1 MLLDYCTFIGVGQ
14 AGGNIVREL
23 DLNDIKTYFVN
34 TSIED
39 LESLGHEDNRRQF
52 HISDTKGMAKNRK
65 LAKEIIETDA
75 NHDIIAETIYKK
87 YANSKIF
94 FFVYSTAGGTGGGMT
109 NYIMKAMKEM
119 YPEKII
125 NAAPILNH
133 EDEDMIMQKNSIDC
147 MRELKDLYDK
157 NIVSNIQIIDNS
169 KKDLNKK
176 DQINKIFATQMTTLM
191 TFENTTKEGN
201 LDAQELEDIF
211 STKGILTIHELSN
224 KDLGKEIANI
234 DKLSIYNR
242 IFKNPT
248 IQGIVFGS
256 AVKDT
261 PIKEMIRDS
270 FGIAPIVHDTVWGEE
285 ETIVISGGVD
295 FSDDILKLI
304 LKPLYDNYKSL
315 KEKKEEIEAEMQK
328 ELKEIDFDINSMDFD
343 FLDSGIKKTT
353 PDQTPTKGR
362 KRGRKV
368 GFKAEM
374 ERYGNK

>member
-14 AGGNIVREL
+14 AGGNVVREL

-39 LESLGHEDNRRQF
+39 LESLEHEDNRRQF
-52 HISDTKGMAKNRK
+52 HISDTKGMAKNREF
-65 LAKEIIETDA
+65 AKEIIETNA

-125 NAAPILNH
+125 NAVPILNH
-133 EDEDMIMQKNSIDC
+133 NDEDMIMQKNSIDC
-147 MRELKDLYDK
+147 IRELKNLYDD
-157 NIVSNIQIIDNS
+157 NIVSNIQFIDNS
-169 KKDLNKK
+169 KRDLNKK
-176 DQINKIFATQMTTLM
+176 EQINKIFANQMTTLM

-211 STKGILTIHELSN
+211 SMKGILTIHELSS
-224 KDLGKEIANI
+224 KELTKELANI
-234 DKLSIYNR
+234 EKSSIYNK

-248 IQGIVFGS
+248 IQGLILGS
-256 AVKDT
+256 TVKDT

-270 FGIAPIVHDTVWGEE
+270 FGIAPIVHDTIWGEE
-285 ETIVISGGVD
+285 ESIVVSGGVD
-295 FSDDILKLI
+295 FSDDILKI
-304 LKPLYDNYKSL
+304 VLKPLYDNYKSL
-315 KEKKEEIEAEMQK
+315 KEKREKIEEEMKK
-328 ELKEIDFDINSMDFD
+328 ELSEVNFDIDSMDFD
-343 FLDSGIKKTT
+343 TLDSGIKRTT
-353 PDQTPTKGR
+353 PVQTPIKGR

-374 ERYGNK
+374 EKYGSK